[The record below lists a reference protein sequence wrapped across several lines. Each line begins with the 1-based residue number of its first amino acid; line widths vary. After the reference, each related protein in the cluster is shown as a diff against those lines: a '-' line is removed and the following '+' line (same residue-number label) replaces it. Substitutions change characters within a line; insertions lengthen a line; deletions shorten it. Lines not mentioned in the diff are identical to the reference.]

1 MDIVAVTSIFLR
13 KPHKSFSTKGNVQ
26 KNSAFRN
33 DKSLDENT
41 EECAHCQESNT
52 RYGCSFRR
60 VQYSFHNP
68 TAITPMATATENP
81 PKNDPASNFRP
92 EPVVALVTVV
102 VGDSVAV
109 VRFPSVGRPHTT
121 EKN

>member
-1 MDIVAVTSIFLR
+1 
-13 KPHKSFSTKGNVQ
+13 
-26 KNSAFRN
+26 
-33 DKSLDENT
+33 
-41 EECAHCQESNT
+41 
-52 RYGCSFRR
+52 
-60 VQYSFHNP
+60 
-68 TAITPMATATENP
+68 MATATENP

-92 EPVVALVTVV
+92 ESVVALVTVV